1 MRVTVTTSLPPDE
14 IRELDRVG
22 RDQGL
27 TRAEAVRDAIRWYIA
42 AGGHMPNIE
51 DDGDID
57 LAYGR
62 TTTSPCLQVRV

>member
-27 TRAEAVRDAIRWYIA
+27 TRAEAVRDAIRRYLGSPYLTA
-42 AGGHMPNIE
+42 FFE
-51 DDGDID
+51 DLMTDEID
-57 LAYGR
+57 
-62 TTTSPCLQVRV
+62 P